1 MFNDK
6 TLKIELI
13 DYHLYDGINNLAIEY
28 AVSVDF
34 LVNVAIKRLLDD
46 VELMWKLRA
55 GDKSVLP
62 IHRQDGQI

>member
-13 DYHLYDGINNLAIEY
+13 DYRLYDDIHNLAKEY
-28 AVSVDF
+28 ATSVDL
-34 LVNVAIKRLLDD
+34 LVNVAIQRLLDD
-46 VELMWKLRA
+46 VELIRGLRT

-62 IHRQDGQI
+62 IHRRDG